1 VDALAALWERGGL
14 DQERHI
20 AMAAKDGRIDARDW
34 SLLAV
39 LSVLWGGSFFF
50 NGLAL
55 KELPPLTLVLLRV
68 ALAALI
74 LLPLVRAYRIDFPS
88 GFSGWKPF
96 FAVAFFNNVLPFSLI
111 VMGQTFIASGLASVL
126 NATTP
131 LFTVVV
137 MAAAGEERLFARRVA
152 GVIAGLIGVVI
163 LRGGF
168 GPEAAGQGI
177 GVLLCLSAAASYGV
191 AALLAR
197 RQLANSPPLATATF
211 QLLASS
217 AMMMLVAGFFDR
229 PWTLPMPGVTTW
241 LAVLGLAALSTAL
254 AYIVFFQILRRSGAT
269 NVMLVTLLIPVT
281 AILLGS
287 LVLGERISL
296 REIAGA
302 LVIGSALLVIDGR
315 VLKMFRADQ
324 PREAV

>member
-1 VDALAALWERGGL
+1 VAV
-14 DQERHI
+14 
-20 AMAAKDGRIDARDW
+20 AAKDGRIDARDG

-68 ALAALI
+68 ALGALF
-74 LLPLVRAYRIDFPS
+74 LLPLVRAYRIEFPKGIAS
-88 GFSGWKPF
+88 WKPF

-137 MAAAGEERLFARRVA
+137 MAVAGEERLFARRVA
-152 GVIAGLIGVVI
+152 GVIAGLIGVII
-163 LRGGF
+163 LRGGV
-168 GPEAAGQGI
+168 GLDAAGQGV
-177 GVLLCLSAAASYGV
+177 GVLLCLAAAASYGV

-197 RQLANSPPLATATF
+197 RQLADSPPLATATF
-211 QLLASS
+211 QLLSSS
-217 AMMMLVAGFFDR
+217 AMMIFVAGFFDR
-229 PWTLPMPGVTTW
+229 PWTLPMPGITTW

-269 NVMLVTLLIPVT
+269 KVMLVTLLIPVT
-281 AILLGS
+281 AILLGY

-315 VLKMFRADQ
+315 VLKLFHAGQ
-324 PREAV
+324 PREVV